1 MSILNDARQY
11 PLQTSVDIA
20 FGDVP
25 GAAEVAVLD
34 LPPNAVVTNLIFAVD
49 TSFSGGTTHD
59 LDIGDASDPNRYGRV
74 ELDGAAGLS
83 ATQPVITGF
92 KTTDSEPQ
100 ITVSPVHV
108 GGDPTAGAAR
118 LIVEYII
125 EGRHNENQGDG
136 LEFQGAPA

>member
-1 MSILNDARQY
+1 MSILNAARQY
-11 PLQTSVDIA
+11 PLQTSIDIA
-20 FGDVP
+20 FGDVL
-25 GAAEVAVLD
+25 GATETPVLD
-34 LPPNAVVTNLIFAVD
+34 LPPNAVITGFLFVVD

-74 ELDGAAGLS
+74 ELDGSAGPS
-83 ATQPVITGF
+83 ATQPVPSGF
-92 KTTDSEPQ
+92 KTTNSEPQ
-100 ITVSPVHV
+100 LSVSPVHV